1 MPDIHFSSSAG
12 STMRLDGTSPTDDP
26 AFRHR
31 REWTQDP
38 PRLHPR
44 ATHRAMTH
52 ARREVVP
59 FVLRDSSCL
68 QSFRRGQTNNKS
80 EAFNMNPRAFE
91 REEDPM

>member
-38 PRLHPR
+38 PDYTLEPLIVR
-44 ATHRAMTH
+44 
-52 ARREVVP
+52 
-59 FVLRDSSCL
+59 
-68 QSFRRGQTNNKS
+68 
-80 EAFNMNPRAFE
+80 
-91 REEDPM
+91 

>member
-1 MPDIHFSSSAG
+1 
-12 STMRLDGTSPTDDP
+12 
-26 AFRHR
+26 
-31 REWTQDP
+31 
-38 PRLHPR
+38 
-44 ATHRAMTH
+44 MTH

-68 QSFRRGQTNNKS
+68 QTLRRGQTNNKS